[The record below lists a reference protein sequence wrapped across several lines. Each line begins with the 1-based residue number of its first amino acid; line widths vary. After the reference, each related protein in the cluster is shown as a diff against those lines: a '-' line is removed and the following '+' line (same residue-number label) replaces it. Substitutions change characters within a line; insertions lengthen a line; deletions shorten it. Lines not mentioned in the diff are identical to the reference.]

1 MGRNRIKGGRQ
12 REKEREGE
20 RELGEG
26 LMAREEGSRE
36 EKAEGR
42 EETQAEVLRHN
53 AARSG
58 KRREPPIQGT
68 RQQSPS
74 RSQVPK

>member
-1 MGRNRIKGGRQ
+1 MGA
-12 REKEREGE
+12 RERKREREGE

-26 LMAREEGSRE
+26 LRAREEGSRE

-42 EETQAEVLRHN
+42 EETQAEVLHHST
-53 AARSG
+53 ARSG
-58 KRREPPIQGT
+58 RRREPPIQG
-68 RQQSPS
+68 RHQQSLS